1 MPSIAL
7 LRRPFS
13 HPPPIPSMAASS
25 TAHAKE
31 ATRFM
36 TVSELFAAIR
46 KPYVE
51 TLSRVAAQ
59 CASHVEPAYRNS
71 DGSLATEGAMDTPC
85 RVDLIAAEGVSAGQ
99 LVQVDSETELAFEPV
114 RFELGQTAVV
124 ISPFG
129 WDWLPLQV
137 RGLSGE
143 VASQVVRAWFFEWF
157 DGEDENSPTEEGLQ
171 GVVHFV
177 SDPEATE
184 EGYRVKIDLGSAPG
198 EAVEGLLFELS
209 DAGAIGVALG

>member
-1 MPSIAL
+1 
-7 LRRPFS
+7 
-13 HPPPIPSMAASS
+13 
-25 TAHAKE
+25 
-31 ATRFM
+31 M

-85 RVDLIAAEGVSAGQ
+85 RVDAIAAEGVSAGQ

-143 VASQVVRAWFFEWF
+143 VASQVVRAWFLEWF

-198 EAVEGLLFELS
+198 RRWRGCFLSCQMRGLLGLR
-209 DAGAIGVALG
+209 LGE

>member
-1 MPSIAL
+1 
-7 LRRPFS
+7 
-13 HPPPIPSMAASS
+13 MAASS